1 MDVNLTQFAIHGV
14 IPLRPGASHRN
25 GGYHLVIDRMT
36 TFDNEFAIVARE
48 ARATSM
54 WERRPWA
61 RYAFYLRNR
70 ERDQAVAV
78 NDYSL
83 RGGFTLLQFLP
94 IGHFSI
100 GSADS
105 SGFSSRGMVLRFP
118 PRYTPT
124 AETLDVD
131 DAWLAGAELVI
142 VRRTEEGWIER
153 TVEIPDFPI
162 GQ

>member
-1 MDVNLTQFAIHGV
+1 MT
-14 IPLRPGASHRN
+14 GARS
-25 GGYHLVIDRMT
+25 
-36 TFDNEFAIVARE
+36 
-48 ARATSM
+48 
-54 WERRPWA
+54 
-61 RYAFYLRNR
+61 
-70 ERDQAVAV
+70 DQARS
-78 NDYSL
+78 DGSP
-83 RGGFTLLQFLP
+83 G
-94 IGHFSI
+94 GHFSI

-118 PRYTPT
+118 PRHTPT